1 MSGTTEK
8 LDGITPLPPHPDT
21 MNTPTNIPATP
32 QGKSGSHGTHAKLNA
47 SGAKCWMNCT
57 AAPGYIED
65 NFDRILPIKV
75 GEVAKLASY
84 LADMPPEEV
93 HDYERRAV
101 QVTTYFKPKHTFLSA
116 QAADDVMRASG
127 SVAAREGTRAH
138 DYAEAILRERK
149 TFEDIPE
156 EFRDPVGIYVDH
168 CREITPLGVT
178 PMIESRV
185 PLFYA
190 PSETGTVDFA
200 VVDEQP
206 DHTRITIR
214 DYKHGAGVLV
224 NAEDNEQLAI
234 YALGLVNMLEGDPDM
249 PCTFNVLT
257 TIIDIG
263 IVQPRHHE
271 GDTIKTWVLT
281 LNDLRR
287 FCYDIG
293 LAAKLIADGD
303 VAFAPGE
310 DACRWCDA
318 KAFCEARSAAMM
330 EGHSSKDSDGVDFL
344 SCLPDLTK
352 DDSAQPVDERLS
364 QRRVHANE
372 ELCMPDSTALVLTDE
387 RVLAVFANIKAIKS
401 WLGDIE
407 EYVENRCLAGDDF
420 GGAVKLVLGRQGN
433 SEWKDEKAA
442 ETFLRGQGLK
452 EAERFNYKLKSPTQ
466 AKDIL
471 GDRMK
476 VKRTASRF
484 AELVGRSDA
493 KPVVALASDKRAA
506 IVPSVNL
513 LPEFGDTN
521 DEEGMG

>member
-1 MSGTTEK
+1 
-8 LDGITPLPPHPDT
+8 
-21 MNTPTNIPATP
+21 MNTPTP

-75 GEVAKLASY
+75 GEVAKLAPY
-84 LADMPPEEV
+84 LASMPPEEV

-116 QAADDVMRASG
+116 DATKDVLRASG
-127 SVAAREGTRAH
+127 SIASREGTRAH
-138 DYAEAILRERK
+138 DYAEAILRGRK
-149 TFEDIPE
+149 TLEDIPE
-156 EFRDPVGIYVDH
+156 EFQGPVGLYIDH
-168 CREITPLGVT
+168 CRSITPEGVT
-178 PMIESRV
+178 PLIEARV

-190 PSETGTVDFA
+190 PGETGTVDFA
-200 VVDEQP
+200 VVDENCVYDAAEASAIP
-206 DHTRITIR
+206 YTRITIR

-224 NAEDNEQLAI
+224 NAEENEQLAI
-234 YALGLVNMLEGDPDM
+234 YAHGLVDMLEGDPDM

-271 GDTIKTWVLT
+271 GDTIKTWVLC

-287 FCYDIG
+287 FTYDIG
-293 LAAKLIADGD
+293 LAAKRIDAGD

-352 DDSAQPVDERLS
+352 EDTAQPVDERLN
-364 QRRVHANE
+364 QRRTHANE
-372 ELCMPDSTALVLTDE
+372 ELCMPDSTALVLNDD
-387 RVLAVFANIKAIKS
+387 RVLAVFANIKAIKA
-401 WLGDIE
+401 WLSDIE

-452 EAERFNYKLKSPTQ
+452 EAERYNFKLKSPTQ
-466 AKDIL
+466 AKEIL

-476 VKRTASRF
+476 AKRTASRF
-484 AELVGRSDA
+484 AELVGRAEA
-493 KPVVALASDKRAA
+493 KPVVALASDKRPA
-506 IVPSVNL
+506 ITPSVNL
-513 LPEFGDTN
+513 LPEFGDNTN
-521 DEEGMG
+521 DAEEGMG